1 MPSIVFG
8 NKPCFVKQ
16 RCACA
21 LVSDCVCRGVAE
33 MTKSTFYLYVALLKE
48 ATLSLIRAHIKM
60 RKKDFG
66 I

>member
-1 MPSIVFG
+1 MHWCP
-8 NKPCFVKQ
+8 
-16 RCACA
+16 
-21 LVSDCVCRGVAE
+21 DCVCRGVAE
-33 MTKSTFYLYVALLKE
+33 ITKSTFYLYVALFKE